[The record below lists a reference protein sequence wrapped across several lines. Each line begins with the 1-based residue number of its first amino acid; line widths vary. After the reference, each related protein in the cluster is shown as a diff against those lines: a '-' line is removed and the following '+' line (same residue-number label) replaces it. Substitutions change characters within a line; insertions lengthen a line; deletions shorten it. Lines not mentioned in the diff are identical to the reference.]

1 MGLWQYETIAG
12 ITAVGQFNPEK
23 QFNVADQVAMKKCRL
38 DALMIV
44 FSLKSDIFQMLAGTG
59 SSFSH
64 NLKNHTVINYGWE
77 DAVLPIKVL
86 L

>member
-1 MGLWQYETIAG
+1 
-12 ITAVGQFNPEK
+12 
-23 QFNVADQVAMKKCRL
+23 MKKCRL

-44 FSLKSDIFQMLAGTG
+44 FSLKNDTFRMLAGTD
-59 SSFSH
+59 SSLTNNRKIGLLSIF
-64 NLKNHTVINYGWE
+64 GWE